1 MTTPAVNE
9 DGAITNTNTVC
20 PGLRRVG
27 FERGES

>member
-9 DGAITNTNTVC
+9 DGAITNTVC

-27 FERGES
+27 CERGES